1 MSITQL
7 RRWSMVLWAASFAF
21 SIAVLVLMIAVAT
34 GAIIE
39 MSSGVFLAIIVAM
52 SAGLAVTAVSL
63 VLTTKYLRRS
73 RLT

>member
-7 RRWSMVLWAASFAF
+7 RRWSIVLWAASFVF

-34 GAIIE
+34 GAVVE
-39 MSSGVFLAIIVAM
+39 MSSGILLAIIVAM

-63 VLTTKYLRRS
+63 VLTTKYLRRARS
-73 RLT
+73 K